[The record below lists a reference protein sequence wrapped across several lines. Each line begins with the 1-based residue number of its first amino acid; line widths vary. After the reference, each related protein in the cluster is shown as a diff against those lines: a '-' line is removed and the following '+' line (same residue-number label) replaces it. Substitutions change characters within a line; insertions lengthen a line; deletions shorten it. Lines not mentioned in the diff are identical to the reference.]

1 MTKIF
6 FQEKWRLIT
15 KDKFVQNCIKGYSI
29 RFELQLNQ
37 TSVPETPLLQGSQT
51 LEDVKK
57 AIDNLLLLGAIRPC
71 TLENSYR
78 HIS

>member
-1 MTKIF
+1 
-6 FQEKWRLIT
+6 
-15 KDKFVQNCIKGYSI
+15 
-29 RFELQLNQ
+29 LQLNQ
-37 TSVPETPLLQGSQT
+37 TSVLETPLLQGSQT

-71 TLENSYR
+71 TLESSYR